1 MLDISIIG
9 LDAVLSGFDGMLQRS
24 GNLRPLLLE
33 IGEDL
38 TESTKQ
44 RFVSTTAPDGTPWAK
59 NSEVTLAN
67 KSGSRPLTDEGHLA
81 ALIHHSMIGS
91 ESVEVGSNMDQA
103 AMMQFGGTKAQF
115 PHLWGD
121 IPARP
126 YVGFSAADEQHIL
139 NLALSYL
146 L

>member
-1 MLDISIIG
+1 MLAISIEG

-44 RFVSTTAPDGTPWAK
+44 RFVTTTAPDGSQWEK
-59 NSEVTLAN
+59 DSDVTLAH

-81 ALIHHSMIGS
+81 ASIHHSLI
-91 ESVEVGSNMDQA
+91 NQ
-103 AMMQFGGTKAQF
+103 
-115 PHLWGD
+115 
-121 IPARP
+121 
-126 YVGFSAADEQHIL
+126 
-139 NLALSYL
+139 
-146 L
+146 